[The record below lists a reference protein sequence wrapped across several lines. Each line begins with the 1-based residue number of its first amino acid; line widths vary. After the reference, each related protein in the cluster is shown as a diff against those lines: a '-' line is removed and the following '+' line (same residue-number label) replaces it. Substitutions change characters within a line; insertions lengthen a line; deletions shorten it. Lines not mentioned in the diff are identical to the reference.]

1 MGVLQ
6 FKSNEQM
13 LADDKRAKDLE
24 SSLEMS
30 EKVTDA
36 LSSYLEGCWSEAQ
49 DEKDPYEEQLLKNL
63 RQINGQYEAD
73 KLSAIRKVG
82 GSDAYML
89 ITDMKCRTAE
99 AWLKEILFGTGKL
112 PFDIEPTPVAD
123 LPKEVVTQ
131 VTTEIFQTA
140 METAMFETFA
150 TGGQMDPKQTYAEII
165 DMMPELLE
173 LAREKIQKQA
183 METAEKMKLK
193 MDDQLTEG
201 NFRRALT
208 DAIPDIILGTG
219 IIKGPLTRKRVQ
231 KRVERDPK
239 TKRLKKVMKE
249 QLIDEFECR
258 SPFDIFPA
266 PGALDFDEG
275 YLFDRI
281 KMTPRQIQ
289 ELIGVP
295 GYKEE
300 AIRKVLTDFGDGI
313 ITANWTDLQVDR
325 ELEGIKINDETVGNT
340 TMSDSDKIDVL
351 NFWGAVQG
359 KLLREWGMSSKEI
372 PEEEFFYDIYAY
384 YINGNVICARLNPDG
399 EKPYS
404 KVSYVRRKNSFWG
417 TGLPETIAD
426 IQAVCNACVR
436 AIVNNIG
443 FGSGPMVERN
453 VDRIPKEAIDD
464 DIIYPLKVWDVTADQ
479 MMSTAPALKFYQPNM
494 VVDKIL
500 NVLNRFLQMADE
512 HSGIPSYAH
521 GDPAIG
527 GAGRTASGLQMLMAG
542 ASRGI
547 KNVVYDIDVFVIEPT
562 VERLYYKNIEK
573 FENYSLLC
581 DYRIQAKGSAALV
594 AKEQKEVRQLEFF
607 KAVNNPVDMQII
619 GMGGRK
625 YLLSEMAEQMGV
637 DMTKLEKEQKK
648 MAPPPGQ
655 APPPEAAGQQGPGG
669 PPQEGSQ
676 QLDAAGS
683 PIQGQDMRPSYGG
696 NPNMGAMQ

>member
-6 FKSNEQM
+6 FKSNDQM
-13 LADDKRAKDLE
+13 LEDEKRAKELE
-24 SSLEMS
+24 AALEMPEAS
-30 EKVTDA
+30 IDS
-36 LSSYLEGCWSEAQ
+36 LSSYLEGCWTEAQ
-49 DEKDPYEEQLLKNL
+49 TEKTPYEEQLLKNL
-63 RQINGQYEAD
+63 RQINGQYEAE
-73 KLSAIRKVG
+73 KLEAIKRVG

-99 AWLKEILFGTGKL
+99 AWLKEILFGSGKL
-112 PFDIEPTPVAD
+112 PYDIEPTPVAD
-123 LPKEVVTQ
+123 LPKDITTQ

-150 TGGQMDPKQTYAEII
+150 TGGKIDPRETYAEII
-165 DMMPELLE
+165 DMMPDLLDM
-173 LAREKIQKQA
+173 ARKNLQKQA
-183 METAEKMKLK
+183 QETAEKMKLK

-208 DAIPDIILGTG
+208 DAIPDIVLGTG
-219 IIKGPLTRKRVQ
+219 IIKGPLTRKRKQ
-231 KRVERDPK
+231 RKVERDPK
-239 TKRLKKVMKE
+239 TKRLKKVITE
-249 QLIDEFECR
+249 QLIEEFECR

-281 KMTPRQIQ
+281 KMTPRDLQ

-295 GYKEE
+295 GYREDE
-300 AIRKVLTDFGDGI
+300 IRKVLSEYGEGI
-313 ITANWTDLQVDR
+313 ITSNWTDLQVDR
-325 ELEGIKINDETVGNT
+325 DLESIKTDEETSVNT
-340 TMSDSDKIDVL
+340 SVSDSEKIDVL
-351 NFWGAVQG
+351 NFWGTVQG
-359 KLLREWGMSSKEI
+359 KMLREWGMSESEV
-372 PEEEFFYDIYAY
+372 PDEEFFYDIYAY
-384 YINGNVICARLNPDG
+384 YIKGHVICARLNPGG

-426 IQAVCNACVR
+426 IQAVCNACIR

-443 FGSGPMVERN
+443 FASGPMVERN
-453 VDRIPKEAIDD
+453 VDRVPKEAIED

-479 MMSTAPALKFYQPNM
+479 MMSSAPALKFYQPQM
-494 VVDKIL
+494 VVEKIL
-500 NVLNRFLQMADE
+500 SVLNRCLQMADE
-512 HSGIPSYAH
+512 HCGIPSYAH

-547 KNVVYDIDVFVIEPT
+547 KNVIYDIDTFVIEPT
-562 VERLYYKNIEK
+562 IERLYYKNIEK
-573 FENYSLLC
+573 FEYYSLLC

-607 KAVNNPVDMQII
+607 KAINNPIDMQII

-637 DMTKLEKEQKK
+637 DMSKLEKEQQK

-655 APPPEAAGQQGPGG
+655 PPPPEAVGQQGPGG
-669 PPQEGSQ
+669 PPQPASQ
-676 QLDAAGS
+676 RLDAAGN
-683 PIQGQDMRPSYGG
+683 PVQGQDMRPNYGG
-696 NPNMGAMQ
+696 NMNMGAM